1 MRELLAI
8 ATKNLLQRYPRQGV
22 GINDNSIGCPLRRKS
37 PGHLCPRQGPT
48 CFRTIHLH
56 VQLAAPFWCDAT
68 DRFSPLKQPNNSL
81 QHPLRWKTQSVA
93 GFTKS
98 YEQRGR
104 ADGFEL
110 EIAPKL
116 KL

>member
-37 PGHLCPRQGPT
+37 PGHFWPPAGANLLSYHT
-48 CFRTIHLH
+48 
-56 VQLAAPFWCDAT
+56 LARPACCSVWCDAT

-98 YEQRGR
+98 M
-104 ADGFEL
+104 
-110 EIAPKL
+110 K
-116 KL
+116 

>member
-22 GINDNSIGCPLRRKS
+22 GIYDNSIGCLLRRKS

-93 GFTKS
+93 GFTKAMNS
-98 YEQRGR
+98 AAGR
-104 ADGFEL
+104 MDSNLRLG
-110 EIAPKL
+110 PS
-116 KL
+116 

>member
-22 GINDNSIGCPLRRKS
+22 GIYDNSIGCLLRRKS

-56 VQLAAPFWCDAT
+56 AQLAAPFGAMRQT
-68 DRFSPLKQPNNSL
+68 GLALFR
-81 QHPLRWKTQSVA
+81 T
-93 GFTKS
+93 
-98 YEQRGR
+98 
-104 ADGFEL
+104 L
-110 EIAPKL
+110 EPG
-116 KL
+116 